1 MTEDLE
7 EFETTTDAPLEYT
20 KIFDVSTLKNL
31 KKTSQSFLGVNGFRL
46 SEPDFEEMTS
56 DQFVEYFEKNSNPEV
71 MRRLA
76 DANFQETFRSTMS
89 NIYTHENGK
98 NKIFVFFLP
107 ESELKGGVGLDIVK
121 NFCRLVVL
129 LDCNEGMM
137 ISERDLTTR
146 SKELLESSNIKK
158 FSGEDVYNVISY
170 TDESFIDQADHCLN
184 PKVLKIYS
192 GKEVT
197 EFEEQERISSR
208 ELPRIF
214 SSDPIAKFYRAKVGD
229 IIKMIRKTGTRNTL
243 INEQLVYRLVVYPT
257 FKK

>member
-7 EFETTTDAPLEYT
+7 EFDCVSAGLPEYS
-20 KIFDVSTLKNL
+20 KVFDVSTLKNL
-31 KKTSQSFLGVNGFRL
+31 KKTSQSFLRVNGFEL
-46 SEPDFEEMTS
+46 KEPDFEEMTS
-56 DQFVEYFEKNSNPEV
+56 DQFVEYFEENPNPEV
-71 MRRLA
+71 MKRLS

-89 NIYTHENGK
+89 NIYLHKNGK

-107 ESELKGGVGLDIVK
+107 ESELKGGVGLDVVK

-129 LDCNEGMM
+129 LGCNEGMM

-170 TDESFIDQADHCLN
+170 TDETFIDQADHCLN
-184 PKVLKIYS
+184 PKILKIYS

-197 EFEEQERISSR
+197 EFEEQEKISSR

-214 SSDPIAKFYRAKVGD
+214 STDPIAKFYRAKVGD
-229 IIKMIRKTGTRNTL
+229 VIKMIRKTGTRNTL
-243 INEQLVYRLVVYPT
+243 INEQLVFRLVVYPT

>member
-1 MTEDLE
+1 MAEELE
-7 EFETTTDAPLEYT
+7 EFEASTDAPIGYSEV
-20 KIFDVSTLKNL
+20 FDVASLKNL
-31 KKTSQSFLGVNGFRL
+31 KKTSQSFLRVNSFEVG
-46 SEPDFEEMTS
+46 EPDFDEMTT
-56 DQFVEYFEKNSNPEV
+56 DQFVDYIEKNQNIEV
-71 MRRLA
+71 MKRLS

-89 NIYTHENGK
+89 NIYLHKNGK

-107 ESELKGGVGLDIVK
+107 ESDLKGGVGLDVVK

-129 LDCNEGMM
+129 LGCNEGMM

-146 SKELLESSNIKK
+146 SRELLESSNIKK

-170 TDESFIDQADHCLN
+170 TDETFIDQADHCLN
-184 PKVLKIYS
+184 PKILKIYS

-197 EFEEQERISSR
+197 DFEDQEKISSR

-214 SSDPIAKFYRAKVGD
+214 SSDPISKFYRAKVGD
-229 IIKMIRKTGTRNTL
+229 VIKMIRKTGTKNTL